1 MTTFRCVCAWLPQG
15 LSGSVDIV
23 CDETGIITAIDPAG
37 RAPADHELP
46 GMVVPGFADAHSHV
60 FHRALRGRTH
70 SEGATGGEG
79 GSSGTFWTWRQAMYR
94 LAGRLTPETF
104 GALAEATYAELVCAG
119 VTAVGEFH
127 YLHHDQQGRPYAD
140 PNLLGL
146 VAVDAGARAG
156 LAVTLLDTA
165 YLAGG
170 FGSPVTGAQIRF
182 TDGDVGAWAAR
193 VAALPQT
200 VRHGVAIHSVRA
212 VPPPALSAVVEV
224 ARGTPTG
231 VLHVHLSEQPAEN
244 EACLAATGRTPT
256 ALLAEAGALG
266 PHTAPV
272 HATHLTAGDIA
283 LLGAARTTVVICPAT
298 EADLA
303 DGLPAAGALRDAGA
317 RLALGGD
324 QHVLTDPIAAAR
336 GLEWGERLA
345 TGRRGTFTPAELM
358 DAATVAGHRAIGS
371 PAGRLE
377 VGAPADLVAVR
388 TDTVRTAGADPGQ
401 LIMAATAADV
411 AVVVVGGRVQA
422 MDGLHVRL
430 GDPGRMLVAAVER
443 VWR

>member
-1 MTTFRCVCAWLPQG
+1 
-15 LSGSVDIV
+15 VDIV
-23 CDETGIITAIDPAG
+23 CDATGIITSLDPADG
-37 RAPADHELP
+37 GPADHELP
-46 GMVVPGFADAHSHV
+46 GLVFPGFADAHSHV

-70 SEGATGGEG
+70 GRADRG
-79 GSSGTFWTWRQAMYR
+79 GTFWTWREAMYR

-127 YLHHDQQGRPYAD
+127 YLHHDAVGRPYAER
-140 PNLLGL
+140 NLLGL
-146 VAVDAGARAG
+146 AAVAAGERAG

-170 FGSPVTGAQIRF
+170 FGVPVAGSQIRF
-182 TDGDVGAWAAR
+182 TDGDVDAWAAR
-193 VAALPQT
+193 VAELPWT

-212 VPPPALSAVVEV
+212 VPPGALSAVAAV
-224 ARGTPTG
+224 ARDTPTG
-231 VLHVHLSEQPAEN
+231 ALHVHLSEQPAEN

-272 HATHLTAGDIA
+272 HATHLSGDDIA
-283 LLGAARTTVVICPAT
+283 LLGAAGATVVICPAT

-303 DGLPAAGALRDAGA
+303 DGLPAAGALRDAGV

-324 QHVLTDPIAAAR
+324 QHVLTDPLGAAR

-345 TGRRGTFTPAELM
+345 TGRRGTFSPAQLVE
-358 DAATVAGHRAIGS
+358 AATVAGHRAIGS
-371 PAGRLE
+371 PAGRLA

-388 TDTVRTAGADPGQ
+388 TDSVRTAGADPEQ

-411 AVVVVGGRVQA
+411 AVVVVAGRVQA
-422 MDGLHVRL
+422 IDGVHTRL

-443 VWR
+443 AWT

>member
-1 MTTFRCVCAWLPQG
+1 MTSFRCAVAWLPAG
-15 LSGSVDIV
+15 PSGPVDIV
-23 CDETGIITAIDPAG
+23 CDETGIVTAIDPVG
-37 RAPADHELP
+37 RSPADHELP
-46 GMVVPGFADAHSHV
+46 GVVFPGFADAHSHV

-70 SEGATGGEG
+70 GNADRG
-79 GSSGTFWTWRQAMYR
+79 GTFWTWREAMYQ
-94 LAGRLTPETF
+94 LADRLTPETF

-127 YLHHDQQGRPYAD
+127 YLHHDRQGRRYAE

-146 VAVDAGARAG
+146 AAADAGARVG
-156 LAVTLLDTA
+156 VAVTLLDTA

-170 FGSPVTGAQIRF
+170 FGIPVAGAQVRF
-182 TDGDVGAWAAR
+182 SDGDVDAWAAR
-193 VAALPQT
+193 VSGLPRD

-212 VPPPALSAVVEV
+212 VPPAALPTVAEV
-224 ARGTPTG
+224 ALATPTG

-256 ALLAEAGALG
+256 ALLADAGALG

-272 HATHLTAGDIA
+272 HATHLTRSDIA
-283 LLGAARTTVVICPAT
+283 LLGGAGATVVVCPAT

-303 DGLPAAGALRDAGA
+303 DGLPAAGALRDAGV

-324 QHVLTDPIAAAR
+324 QHVLTDPLGAAR
-336 GLEWGERLA
+336 SLEWGERLA
-345 TGRRGTFTPAELM
+345 TGRRGTFSPAELVE
-358 DAATVAGHRAIGS
+358 AATVAGHRAIGS

-401 LIMAATAADV
+401 VIMAATAADV

-422 MDGLHVRL
+422 IDGVHLRL
-430 GDPGRMLVAAVER
+430 GDPGRLLVAAVER
-443 VWR
+443 AWR